1 MTFLTRKSL
10 IACSLLGGGALTLAG
25 GFIWF
30 GLYNIGA
37 DDAHTRPTYTVLEML
52 RQRSIK
58 VRASK
63 LQVPDLSDPSRIKQ
77 GAGNY
82 DAMCTGCHLAP
93 GMAPT
98 EISVGLYPS
107 PPNLSKITVDV
118 AEAFWVIK
126 HGIKASGM
134 PAWGKSM
141 QQDDDI
147 WNIAAFV
154 QTLPKLDQ
162 AQYNALVASS
172 GGHSHGGGESMPHGD
187 AMSGMANENH
197 HHEEPAHHDDAGS
210 APHAHDAKT
219 EHHDATKS
227 APPVKSAVA
236 GHHDDAGSAPHQH
249 GDATPEK
256 VEASGH
262 SDHDHQ
268 H

>member
-1 MTFLTRKSL
+1 MALMTRKSL
-10 IACSLLGGGALTLAG
+10 IAISLLGGGALTLAG

-30 GLYNIGA
+30 GLYNIAA
-37 DDAHTRPTYTVLEML
+37 DDTHTRPVYTVLETL
-52 RQRSIK
+52 RERSIA
-58 VRASK
+58 VRANE
-63 LQVPDLSDPSRIKQ
+63 LQVPDLSDPARIRQ

-82 DAMCTGCHLAP
+82 NAMCTGCHLAP
-93 GMAPT
+93 GMAAT
-98 EISVGLYPS
+98 EMSMGLYPS
-107 PPNLSKITVDV
+107 PPDLTRITVDA

-141 QQDDDI
+141 QDEYI

-172 GGHSHGGGESMPHGD
+172 GGHSHGGGETMPNDH
-187 AMSGMANENH
+187 AMPGMTDENH
-197 HHEEPAHHDDAGS
+197 HDEQPAHHDDAGS
-210 APHAHDAKT
+210 APHAHGATT
-219 EHHDATKS
+219 EHHDDAKS
-227 APPVKSAVA
+227 APQVKSTAA

-249 GDATPEK
+249 GDATPGK
-256 VEASGH
+256 IEASDHTG
-262 SDHDHQ
+262 HDHQ